1 MTTLRERGHGWLPC
15 PATLTFPYHAP
26 PPAARPPVG
35 HLKNCFKCDH
45 RPSGLGA
52 DPTSVSQ
59 PPNPSDQVADGTTEE
74 EEVNPDEF
82 VVAVKKPELA
92 SAPQAIA
99 VMMTLYA
106 LRQSEPSSV
115 GTDKVSFE
123 VKVT

>member
-1 MTTLRERGHGWLPC
+1 MLRTPSPRRPRSRH
-15 PATLTFPYHAP
+15 
-26 PPAARPPVG
+26 AARPRLYR
-35 HLKNCFKCDH
+35 LKSLFKRDH
-45 RPSGLGA
+45 RPSELEA
-52 DPTSVSQ
+52 DPTFSSP
-59 PPNPSDQVADGTTEE
+59 PPNPSDQVVDRTTEGE
-74 EEVNPDEF
+74 EANPDEF

-99 VMMTLYA
+99 VAMTLYV